1 MTKKSF
7 SKCFSSRIIKE
18 IEIRF
23 SEKGIGPARDQQ
35 SARGRFRPVS
45 RAREDHRAGPLG
57 ARPRGAVLPP
67 RGAERVAGVR
77 TLDVAAATAA
87 DRPSPVVSRRGNER
101 TRTAVKWRIRFW
113 RKEGRG
119 GSGESPRREPRA
131 VAPWP
136 SAARRG
142 GAHLELGRRRKREL
156 ESEEGEAELRARAI
170 EKWRGGVGA
179 SRRRSGG
186 HGERGARALGSGR
199 EEEGVRA
206 RASWCAGRGRCRRA
220 RGCGGRSRR
229 TRGRRCRRGAATRRC
244 ASAAVAAWRGV
255 SARTRARGGRRRPA
269 GPGPRRGD
277 AGARARVARAACGR
291 GPNRRRRPARGRNEF
306 LIFDFQI

>member
-23 SEKGIGPARDQQ
+23 SEKKGIGPARDQQ

-57 ARPRGAVLPP
+57 ARPRGTVLPP

-77 TLDVAAATAA
+77 ALDVAAAAAA
-87 DRPSPVVSRRGNER
+87 DRPSPVASGRGNER

-113 RKEGRG
+113 RKGGRG
-119 GSGESPRREPRA
+119 GSGEPPRREPRA

-136 SAARRG
+136 SVARRG

-156 ESEEGEAELRARAI
+156 ESEEGEAELRARVI
-170 EKWRGGVGA
+170 EKWCGGVGA

-186 HGERGARALGSGR
+186 RGEGGAAGSR
-199 EEEGVRA
+199 L
-206 RASWCAGRGRCRRA
+206 GRG
-220 RGCGGRSRR
+220 GGGSA
-229 TRGRRCRRGAATRRC
+229 GASERVR
-244 ASAAVAAWRGV
+244 
-255 SARTRARGGRRRPA
+255 
-269 GPGPRRGD
+269 GPRQ
-277 AGARARVARAACGR
+277 V
-291 GPNRRRRPARGRNEF
+291 
-306 LIFDFQI
+306 